1 MTGKRFKQIRL
12 KLGLTQKQ
20 LAKLLGVWTNT
31 VAVWDRGEKPIPTTV
46 ELAMKLLLE
55 KKEKG
60 DEGKWQ

>member
-12 KLGLTQKQ
+12 ALGLTQKQ

-31 VAVWDRGEKPIPTTV
+31 VAIRDRGEKPIPTTV

-55 KKEKG
+55 KKERGEK
-60 DEGKWQ
+60 

>member
-12 KLGLTQKQ
+12 ELGLTQKQ

-31 VAVWDRGEKPIPTTV
+31 VALWDRGEKSIPGPV

-55 KKEKG
+55 KKERGEK
-60 DEGKWQ
+60 